1 MYKTMPF
8 PIIEVT
14 LIDKS
19 SMVSKKFFVP
29 AVSKLKVDALMG
41 WLCAVCWVEAD
52 LATCM

>member
-1 MYKTMPF
+1 MYKSMPF
-8 PIIEVT
+8 QIIEVT

-19 SMVSKKFFVP
+19 SMVSKKFFVL
-29 AVSKLKVDALMG
+29 VSKLKVDALME